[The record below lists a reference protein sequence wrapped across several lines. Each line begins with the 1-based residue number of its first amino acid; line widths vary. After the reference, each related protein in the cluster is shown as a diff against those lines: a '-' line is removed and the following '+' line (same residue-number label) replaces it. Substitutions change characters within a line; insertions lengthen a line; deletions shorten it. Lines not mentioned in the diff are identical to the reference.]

1 MGSPQKQARH
11 ELRNDGPS
19 VEVCIDSAIRLFLLL
34 SGQTITSD
42 FFPPFVPS
50 QILLSARYFGQSW
63 RAATRL
69 PVCWRPQ
76 RHRRDRLYGRLKIT
90 TLYSNNNPF
99 FCSSSSLKKKFE
111 TDAVR
116 TRSLRRKRQQQTTL
130 KRKHLFPPPF
140 FPLSLYPPFQ
150 VPFDRFTCH
159 ASSTL
164 SISIQKTV
172 LRILNQSFPTNT
184 CFANIFSPVTFS
196 MSTLFGNEHLRFCRN
211 LNCDDC
217 CLMKR

>member
-1 MGSPQKQARH
+1 MYR
-11 ELRNDGPS
+11 
-19 VEVCIDSAIRLFLLL
+19 IDSAIRLFLLL

-140 FPLSLYPPFQ
+140 FFRYPSTLPSKCLLIGLLVTHLRLCLYLFKKPSLEFWIRVSQPTLASQISSPPSLSLCLPSLEMSIF
-150 VPFDRFTCH
+150 VFVET
-159 ASSTL
+159 STVM
-164 SISIQKTV
+164 TV
-172 LRILNQSFPTNT
+172 AWWND
-184 CFANIFSPVTFS
+184 
-196 MSTLFGNEHLRFCRN
+196 NETSV
-211 LNCDDC
+211 
-217 CLMKR
+217 

>member
-1 MGSPQKQARH
+1 MSSSWSTRKPSPGYGVSTKTSPTWTTKRWAEHWGMYR
-11 ELRNDGPS
+11 
-19 VEVCIDSAIRLFLLL
+19 IDSAIRLFLLL

-130 KRKHLFPPPF
+130 KRKHLFPPLF
-140 FPLSLYPPFQ
+140 SAIPLPSLPSAFWSVYLSRI
-150 VPFDRFTCH
+150 FDSVYIYSKNR
-159 ASSTL
+159 
-164 SISIQKTV
+164 
-172 LRILNQSFPTNT
+172 P
-184 CFANIFSPVTFS
+184 
-196 MSTLFGNEHLRFCRN
+196 
-211 LNCDDC
+211 
-217 CLMKR
+217 